1 MKEQFEYL
9 IDEYGVELI
18 VNEQYAETNNF
29 DSLALASE
37 YIANTYIIP
46 CDVWCNLN
54 PFHHQELYSWYM
66 DSDLVDNDS
75 TVRVNRKWN

>member
-29 DSLALASE
+29 HSLALASE